1 MRPPRPTLG
10 PRPGDQ
16 ATDSPQDAARVVLA
30 ACAAE
35 GFTLAGI
42 APVRASRW
50 GEHLRGW
57 LAAGRQ
63 GTMAYLGE
71 ALDVRLDP
79 ERVLAGA
86 RAFVVVA
93 DRYAA
98 RGDEDEVRSGF
109 GRVARYA
116 RGKNYHDVVKRRLHR
131 VADALRERFPGSDF
145 RTCVDTAPVPER
157 ELAALAGLGWIGK
170 NTMLIHPRV
179 GSYVVLGVMATTLDL
194 TASAAET
201 PDHCGTCTRC
211 IDACPTGAITP
222 YSVDASRCVSYLT
235 IERREVIPPDLQ
247 RGVGDWIFGCD
258 VCQEVCPHNSA
269 REGTREGGRAGE
281 GGGVL
286 EAYAPT
292 RRGFDLL
299 GVLGWTEDDRRE
311 AFRGSAMKRVTL
323 GIMKRNALV
332 AAGNAIERGDMDT
345 DAAAALRARIVAIAA
360 DAGEEDLV
368 RSSARDVLA
377 RLEAWDARRPWP

>member
-1 MRPPRPTLG
+1 MT
-10 PRPGDQ
+10 
-16 ATDSPQDAARVVLA
+16 
-30 ACAAE
+30 
-35 GFTLAGI
+35 
-42 APVRASRW
+42 
-50 GEHLRGW
+50 
-57 LAAGRQ
+57 
-63 GTMAYLGE
+63 YLGE
-71 ALDVRLDP
+71 ALDVRLEP
-79 ERVLAGA
+79 GRVLDGA

-93 DRYAA
+93 DRYAP
-98 RGDEDEVRSGF
+98 RGDEDDTRSGV

-131 VADALRERFPGSDF
+131 VADAMRVRFPGSDF

-194 TASAAET
+194 APATDQT

-235 IERREVIPPDLQ
+235 IERREVIPPALH

-269 REGTREGGRAGE
+269 REAGQEGAS
-281 GGGVL
+281 GGVNP
-286 EAYAPT
+286 AYAPA

-299 GVLGWTEDDRRE
+299 GVLGWTEEDRRE
-311 AFRGSAMKRVTL
+311 AFRGSAMKRATL
-323 GIMKRNALV
+323 AIMKRNALV
-332 AAGNAIERGDMDT
+332 AAGNALERGDMPAHEAT
-345 DAAAALRARIVAIAA
+345 ALRARIGAIAA
-360 DAGEEDLV
+360 DDGEEDLV